1 MNRAAGWELLTE
13 YVKDPGLR
21 RHMIAVE
28 AAMRWYAELLDADPK
43 AWGLAGLLHDFDWEV
58 HPTTEQHPAEGAPIL
73 RQHGCPEDVVQAILA
88 HNSVGSGVDPK
99 APMDFALCACDE
111 VTGLIIAGAYVRPQK
126 DVRKM
131 KVKSVK
137 RNWKDK
143 HFCAAVSRDEV
154 TEATEAFSSQCFSG
168 KLELWEHIGNVLT
181 AMKGVAPELEL
192 DGRLAS

>member
-1 MNRAAGWELLTE
+1 MDRATGWDVLAE

-28 AAMRWYAELLDADPK
+28 AAMRWYARRLDADPE
-43 AWGLAGLLHDFDWEV
+43 AWGLAGLLHDFDWEI

-73 RQHGCPEDVVQAILA
+73 RQRGCPEDVVQAILA
-88 HNSVGSGVDPK
+88 HNSAGSGV
-99 APMDFALCACDE
+99 APNAPIDFALCACDE
-111 VTGLIIAGAYVRPQK
+111 ITGLIIAGAYVRPQK

-143 HFCAAVSRDEV
+143 HFCAAVSREEV
-154 TEATEAFSSQCFSG
+154 AEATESFSAQCFSG
-168 KLELWEHIGNVLT
+168 ELQLWDHVGNVLT
-181 AMKGVAPELEL
+181 AMKEVAAELEL
-192 DGRLAS
+192 DGRMAN

>member
-1 MNRAAGWELLTE
+1 MDRATGWDVLTE

-28 AAMRWYAELLDADPK
+28 AAMRWYARHLDADSE
-43 AWGLAGLLHDFDWEV
+43 AWGLAGLLHDFDWEI

-73 RQHGCPEDVVQAILA
+73 RQHGCPEDVVQAILS
-88 HNSVGSGVDPK
+88 HNSAGSGVDPK

-131 KVKSVK
+131 KVKSIK

-143 HFCAAVSRDEV
+143 HFCAAVSREEV
-154 TEATEAFSSQCFSG
+154 TEATESFSAQCFSG
-168 KLELWEHIGNVLT
+168 ELQLWDHVGNVLT
-181 AMKGVAPELEL
+181 AMKDVAAELEL
-192 DGRLAS
+192 DGRMAS